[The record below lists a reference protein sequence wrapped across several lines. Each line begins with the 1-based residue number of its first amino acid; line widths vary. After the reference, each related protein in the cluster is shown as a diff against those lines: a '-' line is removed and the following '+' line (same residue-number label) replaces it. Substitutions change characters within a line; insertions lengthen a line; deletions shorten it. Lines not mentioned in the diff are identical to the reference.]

1 MSSPNARA
9 LDRRNTVSVTT
20 TDEAKRLPSR
30 WLVASVLL
38 LAAFISLLDASIVH
52 LALPSI
58 QADLGAS
65 PTQLQWVLVVYLLTF
80 SAGLLPFGRF
90 GDVFGRE
97 RMFLW
102 GLAGF
107 MLTSVASGL
116 AATTDMLIA
125 AQGLKGLAAAMMVPQ
140 VLAII
145 HVVFPPEERGKV
157 IGLFGMVSGLGAVA
171 GPLIGGLLISADLYG
186 LGWRSIFLINLP
198 FGLLSFI
205 GALTLLPKIPRGAG
219 IAADWLG
226 ALLFAGAVTSLT
238 YPLIEGRHLGWP
250 AWSFALMA
258 LSAVLGWGFLVWQ
271 SRLAAA
277 GRAQTLPVTLLKD
290 RAFVSG
296 LIIVTLLFSGIAGV
310 FLLLAI
316 FLQSGFGFSPLQ
328 AGIAMAPHPASAM
341 IAALLT
347 GRFGAGWIGARI
359 LVSAAM
365 LLIGVVWIQHIA
377 GQAGAIPGDPLE
389 GSDFLVPLLLVGT
402 GMGTA
407 TVALFQSTLSRVSG
421 PDAGAGS
428 GVLQAFQ
435 QVGIALSIALIGQL
449 FFTALGP
456 SPDQAAYT
464 AAAKTALWYPI
475 GVYAALCSVCL
486 WKTLAAKGRAG

>member
-1 MSSPNARA
+1 MAVTMSGA
-9 LDRRNTVSVTT
+9 
-20 TDEAKRLPSR
+20 EKRIPSR

-58 QADLGAS
+58 QASLGAS
-65 PTQLQWVLVVYLLTF
+65 PTQLQWVLVAYLLTF

-90 GDVFGRE
+90 GDVFGRG
-97 RMFLW
+97 RMFRW

-107 MLTSVASGL
+107 MLTSAVSGL
-116 AATTDMLIA
+116 AATTEMLIA
-125 AQGLKGLAAAMMVPQ
+125 AQGLKGMAAAMMVPQ

-145 HVVFPPEERGKV
+145 HVVFPPEEKGKV

-171 GPLIGGLLISADLYG
+171 GPLIGGLIISADLYG
-186 LGWRSIFLINLP
+186 LGWRPIFLINLP
-198 FGLLSFI
+198 LGLLLFI
-205 GALTLLPKIPRGAG
+205 GALTVLPGVPRGAG

-226 ALLFAGAVTSLT
+226 TLLFAGAVTSLT
-238 YPLIEGRHLGWP
+238 YPLIEGRHLGWS
-250 AWSFALMA
+250 AWSFGLIA
-258 LSAVLGWGFLVWQ
+258 LSAILGWGFLIWQ
-271 SRLAAA
+271 ARLAAS

-290 RAFVSG
+290 RTFVSG
-296 LIIVTLLFSGIAGV
+296 LIVVTLLFSGIAGV
-310 FLLLAI
+310 FLLLAV

-328 AGIAMAPHPASAM
+328 AGIAMAPHPACAM
-341 IAALLT
+341 VAALLT
-347 GRFGAGWIGARI
+347 GRLGAHWINARV
-359 LVSAAM
+359 LVSTVM
-365 LLIGVVWIQHIA
+365 LLIGVVWFQHVA
-377 GQAGAIPGDPLE
+377 GHAGTAPGVPLT
-389 GSDFLVPLLLVGT
+389 GADFLVPLILVGT

-456 SPDQAAYT
+456 SPDQAAYR
-464 AAAKTALWYPI
+464 AAARTALWYPI
-475 GVYAALCSVCL
+475 GVYAALCGACL
-486 WKTLAAKGRAG
+486 WRMLATDRLHEGA